1 MMLLV
6 VGVEQVI
13 WDIKLEDKQ
22 HKYMIH
28 ITHLKSTLSTLL
40 LVSFMQAGAQSYV
53 TYNHDAA
60 KQNQITVQ
68 ELGAGSL
75 TPTFYYW
82 VFHNSYRKTAA
93 QKNKMTY
100 RSLTGVSAYPQVEDA
115 DSIES
120 ALKKRAEIEALNV
133 ADRQIDIAWLAE
145 GSKINSK
152 LSDFQGNINR
162 IISVGGTVQDKE
174 RWNDYYHI
182 FECAIKATKEAYMPN
197 AQRKREYLAI
207 YADISKQNNTLI
219 GFLVQLN
226 RKSKTSELLSATYD
240 KSDHKANI
248 ALAAKNRWK
257 NASRNTASSSGGTN
271 NGNDSDN
278 ETITQE

>member
-1 MMLLV
+1 
-6 VGVEQVI
+6 
-13 WDIKLEDKQ
+13 
-22 HKYMIH
+22 
-28 ITHLKSTLSTLL
+28 
-40 LVSFMQAGAQSYV
+40 
-53 TYNHDAA
+53 
-60 KQNQITVQ
+60 
-68 ELGAGSL
+68 
-75 TPTFYYW
+75 
-82 VFHNSYRKTAA
+82 
-93 QKNKMTY
+93 MTY

-152 LSDFQGNINR
+152 LSDFQTNINR
-162 IISVGGTVQDKE
+162 IVSVGGTVHDKE

-182 FECAIKATKEAYMPN
+182 FECAIKATKDAYMPN
-197 AQRKREYLAI
+197 AQRKKEYLAI

-226 RKSKTSELLSATYD
+226 RKSKPQNCSLPPMTSLIIGLILPLPLRID
-240 KSDHKANI
+240 GRMQVVI
-248 ALAAKNRWK
+248 PQVLLAA
-257 NASRNTASSSGGTN
+257 N